1 MVSPLRLLAP
11 LASIVA
17 CGLALAT
24 PIAGAHEPPE
34 AVTQAATDVGVD
46 AATLNG
52 TVTPNG
58 HDTWY
63 AFVYG
68 TDADPF
74 AQRTPFAAAGD
85 GTEPVAVSA
94 PVAGLTA
101 ATTYHVRLI
110 AVSHHGF
117 AHGDDVPFTTL
128 SAVPAPPA
136 PGPPPAPPGPQP
148 TTTFSLT
155 PAGPPVLG
163 QSVNVD
169 VRSGTVKVK
178 LPGAAGYVAL
188 TELSSVPVGSILDT
202 RDGSITLRSA
212 LPGGGTQAGIFHG
225 GLFEVRQATSG
236 LTELVLR
243 GALSCPRAR
252 ASAAATSKRRRKPP
266 RRLWGHDDHG
276 NFRTRGGSSVATVR
290 GTAWFVEDR
299 CDGTLTR
306 VSQGSVSV
314 YDKRRRVR
322 VIVHAGHSYLA
333 KR

>member
-1 MVSPLRLLAP
+1 MASPLRVFP
-11 LASIVA
+11 LVAIVA
-17 CGLALAT
+17 FALAA
-24 PIAGAHEPPE
+24 PVADAHEPPT
-34 AVTQAATDVGVD
+34 AVTQAATDVGPD

-52 TVTPNG
+52 VVTPNG
-58 HDTWY
+58 HETAY
-63 AFVYG
+63 TFLYG
-68 TDADPF
+68 TSRYDAH
-74 AQRTPFAAAGD
+74 TPVALAGD
-85 GTEPVAVSA
+85 GTAPVAVSA
-94 PVAGLTA
+94 RITGLTA

-110 AVSHHGF
+110 AFSHHGF
-117 AHGDDVPFTTL
+117 ARGEDVTFTT
-128 SAVPAPPA
+128 AAATPPVQPPAPPA
-136 PGPPPAPPGPQP
+136 PAPAPPQP

-169 VRSGTVKVK
+169 VRSGTVRVK
-178 LPGAAGYVAL
+178 LPGAAGYVPI
-188 TELSSVPVGSILDT
+188 TDLSSIPVGSLLDT

-212 LPGGGTQAGIFHG
+212 LAGGGTQSGIFHG
-225 GLFEVRQATSG
+225 GLFEVRQPATAGG

-276 NFRTRGGSSVATVR
+276 NFRTRGGNSVATVR
-290 GTAWFVEDR
+290 GTVWFVEDR

-306 VSQGSVSV
+306 VSRGSVAV
-314 YDKRRRVR
+314 YDKHRGVR